1 MDPYTLVIASHKGGT
16 GNTSLT
22 LGLAYLLGKS
32 GQSVEVIDAN
42 KQKNIYLIAQDA
54 SGHCP
59 WKNVSLGPSSES
71 HFDWRIIDAPP
82 LTHPDSQSCLA
93 KADGLI
99 LSSLPDPLAVR
110 TFHKAVEI
118 SSQAC
123 ADNPKLELLGVVIQ
137 MFREESQVQKKI
149 MALIDEEMGPILL
162 TRPVPYDRSLSM
174 WALNP
179 GSPLPQGPAAERA
192 QDIQRALQQIREDRQ
207 TQTSV
212 HHAQSDPVMIPVTQE
227 PSLPPQF
234 QSNSSQESLGSPTL
248 AAPVIPFGEASP
260 RASVPQPAAPV
271 VSKALIPFSEDTQ
284 PVKETP
290 HRERPRVISPVKAE
304 RRPPSPLQRS
314 SAPFATETLSAGASK
329 QRIQCYVCRGSVNER
344 DILQGRARV
353 FGDLTACRSCAPQVG
368 SMPAHMKA
376 ENGGRRSSQK
386 SASTTRLLM
395 RRFLSF
401 LGASSSD

>member
-16 GNTSLT
+16 GNTTLT
-22 LGLAYLLGKS
+22 LGLAYLLGNS

-54 SGHCP
+54 SGQCP
-59 WKNVSLGPSSES
+59 WKNVTLGPSSGNQ
-71 HFDWRIIDAPP
+71 FDWRIIDAPP

-118 SSQAC
+118 SSKAC

-149 MALIDEEMGPILL
+149 MALIDEEMGPILM

-179 GSPLPQGPAAERA
+179 GSPLPQGPAAACA
-192 QDIQRALQQIREDRQ
+192 QDIQRALQQIKVDHHKQ
-207 TQTSV
+207 TRV
-212 HHAQSDPVMIPVTQE
+212 DHAQPEPVMAPVAQE
-227 PSLPPQF
+227 PPRLQRPR
-234 QSNSSQESLGSPTL
+234 NKSQERPDSPTL
-248 AAPVIPFGEASP
+248 AAPMIPFGEAP
-260 RASVPQPAAPV
+260 ASVPQPSAPV
-271 VSKALIPFSEDTQ
+271 VSKALIPFGEESKPITES
-284 PVKETP
+284 P
-290 HRERPRVISPVKAE
+290 RGERPRVISPVKAE
-304 RRPPSPLQRS
+304 PRPPSQLQRS

-329 QRIQCYVCRGSVNER
+329 RRIQCYVCRGSVNER
-344 DILQGRARV
+344 DIVQGRARV

-376 ENGGRRSSQK
+376 ENGARRSSQK
-386 SASTTRLLM
+386 SPSTTRLLM